1 MKTPISI
8 LLIAL
13 AYWLMLYGVTLVPH
27 LFQNYNL
34 NLVWITVIVPNVMR
48 LVVGN
53 IPRLAVDRIFVLS
66 TSLIALAVTFA
77 ANMFW
82 TDTRKA
88 IEEYGGDR
96 SKTRKLAVLLMAAFT
111 TGALATYFLGID
123 NSIYSNM
130 GWENQGLTM

>member
-1 MKTPISI
+1 MKTPVSI
-8 LLIAL
+8 LLVAL
-13 AYWLMLYGVTLVPH
+13 AYWLMIYGVTLVPH
-27 LFQNYNL
+27 ISQNYNL
-34 NLVWITVIVPNVMR
+34 NLVWITVVLPNIMR
-48 LVVGN
+48 LIVGN

-66 TSLIALAVTFA
+66 TTIIALVVTFT

-96 SKTRKLAVLLMAAFT
+96 SKTRKLGVLLMAAFT